1 MSKVKK
7 WKFKYSSLNKRK
19 RELAELN
26 NEKDKIIPVK
36 DKNCDDLSQIVHRC
50 ETTIKEKVIEIESL
64 KAKFEECKVIF
75 GKVNQLNEIKK
86 QSDKHEIIKYRNSN
100 SGSSVIW

>member
-86 QSDKHEIIKYRNSN
+86 QSDKEAKAAVERNK
-100 SGSSVIW
+100 IL

>member
-36 DKNCDDLSQIVHRC
+36 DKIVMIYHKLSNDMRQPS
-50 ETTIKEKVIEIESL
+50 KKKLL
-64 KAKFEECKVIF
+64 K
-75 GKVNQLNEIKK
+75 LNP
-86 QSDKHEIIKYRNSN
+86 
-100 SGSSVIW
+100 